1 MFKRIDSLRFWCN
14 KILPL
19 VYDDSL
25 SYYETLCKIAEK
37 LNEVINDMNNIPQYI
52 ADLIN
57 DEKLKEI
64 MSTLFNNL
72 QEQIASANE
81 GVSKT
86 ATEGRTVGELVWL
99 NGELYKITHN
109 MIAGDQYV
117 INSNCEKITIEEWVN
132 NFNTLLENS
141 INNEKEAR
149 ENADNTL
156 QNNINDEKE
165 ARENA
170 DNSLS
175 EKIKNNVVYNPSQLV
190 ASNTNIGLKEGTYN
204 VTSDITINA
213 QIVIPKG
220 ALINIADGVTLTI
233 NGSITA
239 GRYQIFI
246 GNGNLIVN
254 SETNPIGYPEWF
266 GATVNDPNFDNSN
279 AIKKC
284 FNIFNVTELSSADY
298 YVANTIELSTS
309 NRILKGVN
317 QLNWSYE
324 ELTKKGTRIITSNPT
339 KAVILVGTYNKPD
352 NINLSVQNVTLQDL
366 TITRTSGSDWVSN
379 SIGIHISQ
387 AFRCNFK
394 RVMCFNNDLG
404 IVIQGCTNLHVDKCN
419 LFAEIL
425 QNSDMS
431 RTLRNIFIDN
441 SVNSA
446 MNIPNVSIYVNDC
459 IINTGGGNILT
470 SSSGITVSS
479 NTAPCSDL
487 FFYENAIEWL
497 NNGIEIIANNT
508 SNTSN
513 DIHIC
518 HNELDVIKGNGII
531 LLNIG
536 DGSNVEII
544 DNYIAPSSVAS
555 ETFSGIR
562 IDGANGVT
570 IRDNSVVSKNYA
582 NSKGL
587 YITNSSSINTSGNL
601 LTECKTSVEVSTLS
615 CCHFNDIITNFTNN
629 ECTAFFGASISHC
642 IITSSIKGN
651 SNYFTKGVYLESS
664 SACEIDV
671 TKFFTNSIT
680 DGTSKYVYVND
691 QFASNVGT
699 INGCLITGVMA

>member
-1 MFKRIDSLRFWCN
+1 M
-14 KILPL
+14 
-19 VYDDSL
+19 
-25 SYYETLCKIAEK
+25 T
-37 LNEVINDMNNIPQYI
+37 NNI
-52 ADLIN
+52 
-57 DEKLKEI
+57 
-64 MSTLFNNL
+64 
-72 QEQIASANE
+72 
-81 GVSKT
+81 
-86 ATEGRTVGELVWL
+86 
-99 NGELYKITHN
+99 
-109 MIAGDQYV
+109 
-117 INSNCEKITIEEWVN
+117 TI
-132 NFNTLLENS
+132 
-141 INNEKEAR
+141 
-149 ENADNTL
+149 D
-156 QNNINDEKE
+156 
-165 ARENA
+165 
-170 DNSLS
+170 
-175 EKIKNNVVYNPSQLV
+175 
-190 ASNTNIGLKEGTYN
+190 
-204 VTSDITINA
+204 A
-213 QIVIPKG
+213 QIVVPKG
-220 ALINIADGVTLTI
+220 ALINIASDVTLTI

-239 GRYQIFI
+239 GRYQIFSGS
-246 GNGNLIVN
+246 GNIIVN
-254 SETNPIGYPEWF
+254 NETNPIGYPEWF

-324 ELTKKGTRIITSNPT
+324 ELTKKGTRIITTNPT
-339 KAVILVGTYNKPD
+339 KAVILLGTYNKPN

-366 TITRTSGSDWVSN
+366 TITRTSGSEWVSN
-379 SIGIHISQ
+379 SIGIHVSQ
-387 AFRCNFK
+387 VLRCSLK

-404 IVIQGCTNLHVDKCN
+404 IIIQGCTNLHIDKCN

-425 QNSDMS
+425 PNSDMS
-431 RTLRNIFIDN
+431 RTLRNILIDN
-441 SVNSA
+441 SINSA
-446 MNIPNVSIYVNDC
+446 INIPNVSIYINDC
-459 IINTGGGNILT
+459 IITTGGGNILT

-479 NTAPCSDL
+479 NTATCSDL
-487 FFYENAIEWL
+487 FFYENAIEWV
-497 NNGIEIIANNT
+497 NNGIEIIANN
-508 SNTSN
+508 SVNTSN

-544 DNYIAPSSVAS
+544 DNYIAPSSVATK
-555 ETFSGIR
+555 TFSGIR
-562 IDGANGVT
+562 IDAANGVT

-601 LTECKTSVEVSTLS
+601 LTECKTGIEGSTLS

-629 ECTAFFGASISHC
+629 ECTAFFGTSISHC
-642 IITSSIKGN
+642 IITPSIKGN

-664 SACEIDV
+664 AACEIDV

-691 QFASNVGT
+691 QFASNIGT